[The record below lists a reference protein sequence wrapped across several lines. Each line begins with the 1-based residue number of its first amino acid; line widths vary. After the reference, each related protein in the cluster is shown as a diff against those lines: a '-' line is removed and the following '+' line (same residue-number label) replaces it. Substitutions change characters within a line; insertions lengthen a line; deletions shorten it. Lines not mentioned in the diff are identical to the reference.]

1 MQTAQLV
8 QLACVK
14 CFAPMDRVETV
25 AVLQSLEGQ
34 AVFECE
40 WCGHITLGRMQ
51 EPLRSCMLARLD
63 ACREQ
68 GFFRGV
74 MRESK
79 ELDLWIAR

>member
-1 MQTAQLV
+1 MVASGGQRERVMQTAQLV

-40 WCGHITLGRMQ
+40 WCGHVTLVRMQ
-51 EPLRSCMLARLD
+51 EPLRS
-63 ACREQ
+63 ACWL
-68 GFFRGV
+68 GSMPAGCKVSFAA
-74 MRESK
+74 
-79 ELDLWIAR
+79 L

>member
-40 WCGHITLGRMQ
+40 WCGHVTLVRMQ
-51 EPLRSCMLARLD
+51 EPLRS
-63 ACREQ
+63 ACWL
-68 GFFRGV
+68 GSMPTG
-74 MRESK
+74 SK
-79 ELDLWIAR
+79 VSFAAL